1 MIASAEKLEKLES
14 QDHYRLRLNRD
25 TVRAIRPPERVRTW
39 DLVQKH
45 VRSHKNEPFS
55 ANDYPWTEGICD
67 AWDDP
72 NVRELALQFCARVG
86 KTLLSQALVI
96 CESYKSPATAMF
108 GSATEQL
115 VKDTVKNKYFP
126 MFEKCILTRN
136 WVPPKTRRLQTRIDL
151 SQLTIYCAWSGS
163 SSTLADKDPR
173 ISHAGEVDKW
183 DTSASLE
190 ADSLKLFLERGI
202 EIPDRKRIIE
212 STPAIEGKSRI
223 NYWLMRGWNCRW
235 YVPCPHKNCGH
246 HQELVIGN
254 GKETGGIVFDKDAD
268 GKLNADIAFKTA
280 KYQCCKCGNFIEEEQ
295 RRGVIRKGVWCAEGQ
310 YVNKAGK
317 VCGKVSRPGSIA
329 SFQISRIYAPT
340 FSFGDIAREF
350 VECLIAQDRG
360 NDGPMQNFYNS
371 WLGLTWTPRRLVTT
385 WDVLGPRLTTIEYN
399 IGNIPS
405 GCNFATMGIDV
416 QVDHYVWVKIAWT
429 YQQTGYLYEYGTS
442 FNDDEMIREIQQP
455 GMMRHGNGL
464 VGLVPQMTLID
475 ARDGNRHDEVIEF
488 CRGVNIP
495 RGGPYVWPSMG
506 TKTSVM
512 NGHAFKRNEISG
524 PEGLKAKKTK
534 RRSAGFYWISVNTN
548 YFQQWLQNC
557 LVKRHPGDPF
567 SLALPVEARDDQ
579 DFLGQLLNEQ
589 PENKRDATGH
599 DDTTKWVVVD
609 ETIPWDFRDATRY
622 ARCGAEVYTNGNWNR
637 IVPDRIFNVT
647 PNSEP
652 VAAPAPR
659 AQQQPK
665 EGSTR
670 KSSNRK
676 VSNWLKRRSGRF
688 IKK

>member
-1 MIASAEKLEKLES
+1 MIASEKQLT
-14 QDHYRLRLNRD
+14 DPHRLRLNRD
-25 TVRAIRPPERVRTW
+25 TVRAIRPPKMVRTW
-39 DLVQKH
+39 ELVRKH

-72 NVRELALQFCARVG
+72 NVHELALQFCARVG

-115 VKDTVKNKYFP
+115 VKETVKDKYFP

-136 WVPPKTRRLQTRIDL
+136 WVPPKSRRLQTRIDL

-183 DTSASLE
+183 DKSKSLE
-190 ADSLKLFLERGI
+190 SDSLKLFLERGI

-212 STPAIEGKSRI
+212 STPSIEGKSNI
-223 NYWLMRGWNCRW
+223 NFWLMKGWNSRW
-235 YVPCPHKNCGH
+235 HVPCPHCSQ
-246 HQELVIGN
+246 HQELVIGD
-254 GKETGGIVFDKDAD
+254 GKTPGGIVFDKDPN
-268 GKLNADIAFKTA
+268 GKLNADIAFRTA
-280 KYQCCKCGNFIEEEQ
+280 RYQCCKCKKFIEEDE
-295 RRGVIRKGVWCAEGQ
+295 RRKVIRKGVWCPEGQ
-310 YVNKAGK
+310 YVSKTGK
-317 VCGKVSRPGSIA
+317 VHGKMTRPGSIA

-350 VECLIAQDRG
+350 VECLLAQDRG
-360 NDGPMQNFYNS
+360 NDEPMRNFYNS
-371 WLGLTWTPRRLVTT
+371 WLGLTWTPRRLETT
-385 WDVLGPRLTTIEYN
+385 WEVLGPRLTSLGYRMGTI
-399 IGNIPS
+399 PA
-405 GCNFATMGIDV
+405 GCAFTTMGIDV
-416 QVDHYVWVKIAWT
+416 QVDHYVWVKVAWT

-442 FNDDEMIREIQQP
+442 FNDDDMIREIRQP
-455 GMMRHGNGL
+455 GQMQRDKEVIDMI
-464 VGLVPQMTLID
+464 PQMTLID

-488 CRGVNIP
+488 CRKVNCP

-512 NGHAFKRNEISG
+512 NGHSFKRNEVTG
-524 PEGLKAKKTK
+524 PEGLKAKRAK

-548 YFQQWLQNC
+548 YFQQWIQNC
-557 LVKRHPGDPF
+557 LVKRNPGQPY

-589 PENKRDATGH
+589 SEKKTDSTGH
-599 DDTTKWVVVD
+599 TDPGQWIVVD

-622 ARCGAEVYTNGNWNR
+622 ARCGAEVFTNGNWNR
-637 IVPDRIFNVT
+637 IVPGRIYNAQPHGVVSQEK
-647 PNSEP
+647 NYEP
-652 VAAPAPR
+652 VPQNPV
-659 AQQQPK
+659 
-665 EGSTR
+665 SDR
-670 KSSNRK
+670 KSKLKKISGWLNRGK
-676 VSNWLKRRSGRF
+676 GKRF
-688 IKK
+688 IKR